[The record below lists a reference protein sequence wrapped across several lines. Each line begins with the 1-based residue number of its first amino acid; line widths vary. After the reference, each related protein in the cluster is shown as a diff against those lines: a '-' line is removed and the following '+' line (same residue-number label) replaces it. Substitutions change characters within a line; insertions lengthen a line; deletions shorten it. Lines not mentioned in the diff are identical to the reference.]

1 MNRLRASSNASSAGY
16 ASHLTRRRQRR
27 HGMGASRKT
36 GFAPAARAAV
46 GALTLAIV
54 WSVGAWPVAAQ
65 EDVSLDE
72 LESMLLT
79 GRYEDVVSRLEA
91 SSGVGATT
99 EPRRLRLLVEALIA
113 VGRYDEAAATLAG
126 VDAADVGLGVL
137 SGRVALLNGD
147 REGAGRALEAA
158 RSAGGED
165 ALVASFELA
174 RLAWDR
180 GAIAEATAGFYAMI
194 DAYNRGAADTAEEL
208 AAVAHACQLLGRDDP
223 ELFKDALRAY
233 DEAVALDPSWPVPRI
248 RLGELF
254 LEKYDSSQAR
264 TAIADVLR
272 SNPRHP
278 EALLAM
284 ARTMRFDGD
293 PRALDTLD
301 AALEVNPNL
310 TAARVFRARLRLASE
325 RFGEAREEVEKA
337 IEGDPESLAA
347 RTVLAAVEFLEG
359 RDEEFARV
367 RDGILA
373 DSPRYADLFNELADA
388 SVENRL
394 YPQARDFA
402 AEAVRL
408 DPKSWRGY
416 GLLGLNQLRLGEIDA
431 GKASLE
437 RAFAGDPYNVWI
449 KNTLDLVDTFVEY
462 RRIESE
468 HFEFHIHESE
478 ADLLGPYMVELA
490 EEAWAVLVER
500 YRFEPPTPI
509 RVEVYPSHAD
519 FSVRTV
525 GLAGLGALGVCFG
538 QVLALDS
545 PSARQVGHFNWGATL
560 WHELAHT
567 FTLLVTDA
575 KIPRWL
581 TEGLSVF
588 EERRARPGWG
598 DDVQVPFITS
608 LRDGE
613 LLGIA
618 ELNDGFMRPKFPSQ
632 IGLSYYQASLICDW
646 IEENYGF
653 EAIHVLLAGYREG
666 RTTEE
671 VFQEAMGLS
680 LESFDERFFEYLR
693 ARFGTALT
701 ALGDAPG
708 PGGEAAEDEDGSG
721 EGGPSRAPRR
731 NRFAGQASDLAALE
745 QAAKDNPDDFRIQM
759 TYGNAL
765 FAEERYAEAEAPLLR
780 GRDLFP
786 EFVGPGNAYTLL
798 AAIYQELERE
808 EEAME
813 ALLSLLRHNE
823 TAWDEHLALADLL
836 AEAGRGEEA
845 GGILERTLY
854 ISPFDADVH
863 RRLAETAEA
872 DDRFDVAVRE
882 RSALVALDPP
892 DRADALYRLALAQR
906 NAGRAGEA
914 RRTVLRAL
922 EVAPGYDPAQELLL
936 DLVGKGPAPEGRQ
949 AGAEGA

>member
-1 MNRLRASSNASSAGY
+1 MTGRRSLRAAS
-16 ASHLTRRRQRR
+16 
-27 HGMGASRKT
+27 
-36 GFAPAARAAV
+36 AAIALALAV
-46 GALTLAIV
+46 V
-54 WSVGAWPVAAQ
+54 WSVGAWPAGAQ
-65 EDVSLDE
+65 EPASLDE
-72 LESMLLT
+72 VESMLRT
-79 GRYEDVVSRLEA
+79 GRYEDVVSSLEA
-91 SSGVGATT
+91 SARGGEATA
-99 EPRRLRLLVEALIA
+99 PQALRLLVEALTA
-113 VGRYDEAAATLAG
+113 TGRYDEAAAAFEG
-126 VDAADVGLGVL
+126 VDAAGAGLGVL
-137 SGRVALLNGD
+137 RGRVALLRGD
-147 REGAGRALEAA
+147 REGARRAFEAA
-158 RSAGGED
+158 RAAGRRD

-174 RLAWDR
+174 LLAWDR
-180 GAIAEATAGFYAMI
+180 GAIEEATAGFYAMI
-194 DAYNRGAADTAEEL
+194 DAYNRGAADTAAEL
-208 AAVAHACQLLGRDDP
+208 AAVAHACRLLGRDDP

-264 TAIADVLR
+264 AAIADVLR
-272 SNPRHP
+272 ANPRHP

-293 PRALDTLD
+293 PRAAATLD
-301 AALEVNPNL
+301 AALEANPNL
-310 TAARVFRARLRLASE
+310 VAARVFLARVRLASE

-337 IEGDPESLAA
+337 IRADPESLAA

-359 RDEEFARV
+359 RDEEFASV

-373 DSPRYADLFNELADA
+373 DNPRYADLFNELADA

-416 GLLGLNQLRLGEIDA
+416 GLLGQNQLRLGEIEA
-431 GKASLE
+431 GKANLE

-462 RRIESE
+462 RTVQSE

-478 ADLLGPYMVELA
+478 ADLLAPYMVELA

-538 QVLALDS
+538 PVLALDS
-545 PSARQVGHFNWGATL
+545 PSARQVGHFNWGSTL

-567 FTLLVTDA
+567 FTLLVTDS

-598 DDVQVPFITS
+598 DDVQIPFVTS

-646 IEENYGF
+646 IEENHGF
-653 EAIHVLLAGYREG
+653 DAILVMLAGYRDG
-666 RTTEE
+666 KSTEE
-671 VFQEAMGLS
+671 VFQEAMSLS
-680 LESFDERFFEYLR
+680 LESFDERFFGHLR
-693 ARFGTALT
+693 ERFGGAMA

-708 PGGEAAEDEDGSG
+708 PGGDEAEDGEGSD

-731 NRFAGQASDLAALE
+731 NLFAGQAPDLAALE
-745 QAAKDNPDDFRIQM
+745 EAARENPDDFRIQM

-786 EFVGPGNAYTLL
+786 DFVGPGNAYALL
-798 AAIYQELERE
+798 AAIYRELERE
-808 EEAME
+808 EDAIG
-813 ALLSLLRHNE
+813 ALESLLRHNE

-836 AEAGRGEEA
+836 AGAGRSGEEA
-845 GGILERTLY
+845 AILERTLY
-854 ISPFDADVH
+854 ISPFDPGVH
-863 RRLAETAEA
+863 RRLAEFAAA
-872 DDRFDVAVRE
+872 DGRTDVAVRE
-882 RSALVALDPP
+882 RAALVALDPP
-892 DRADALYRLALAQR
+892 DRADALYELALAQR
-906 NAGRAGEA
+906 NAGRREQA
-914 RRTVLRAL
+914 RRSVLRAL
-922 EVAPGYDPAQELLL
+922 EVAPGYDPAQSLLL
-936 DLVGKGPAPEGRQ
+936 DLVGTEPAGKGRQ
-949 AGAEGA
+949 PETGEAPGALEGAEGP